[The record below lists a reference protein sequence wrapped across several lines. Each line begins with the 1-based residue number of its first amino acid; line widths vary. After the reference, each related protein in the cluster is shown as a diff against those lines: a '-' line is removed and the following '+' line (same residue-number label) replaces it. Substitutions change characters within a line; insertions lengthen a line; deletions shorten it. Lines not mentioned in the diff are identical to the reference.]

1 MSINFNNA
9 SWSGLVTGLRAF
21 LGLANA
27 LLAVRLVG
35 VEAYGHLITVLSVF
49 VIYVSLNT
57 NLYTI
62 VVVKLTSYAGL
73 EQQSERSEILMAVTF
88 LTGSSLLVLGITTAL
103 IYWQSPDF
111 LRFGGSTKDGLLLL
125 MAAVCGLQILTALQG
140 ALVEASGRL
149 DLTMKAQLTGPAAL
163 LAILTAMVLLN
174 RPLTGKAYLEILCV
188 SAVLDLGVIWLI
200 RRLKAGPIRWQKIGP
215 KTIKQ
220 LSALVGAGSPLQATA
235 LMNLFLDPL
244 NRILL
249 GYFNEAASVTIYDLA
264 MKIIWG
270 IQSLFTSAMRVF
282 LHFNNLSD
290 SRINQA
296 YIHVITLIVV
306 PTLIVH
312 TAGAAFLYCVA
323 NWWVTIDLQSLLLFY
338 SLATLSNLGM
348 IFITPLYIRL
358 INRQDLGF
366 IVKSQTILAFT
377 NTAISIVTIPLFG
390 LFGAALG
397 LLIATLYNVPAIYRR
412 YQRQVAPLDGLTKLL
427 APTLILRAGLALGL
441 FAATI
446 YASMSGRVSLL
457 LAVALG
463 ASLFLMIITEP
474 LTRRIVTSFYIN
486 AMGKRTDM

>member
-9 SWSGLVTGLRAF
+9 SWSSLVTGLRAF

-27 LLAVRLVG
+27 LLAVRFVG
-35 VEAYGHLITVLSVF
+35 VEAYGQLITVLSVF

-62 VVVKLTSYAGL
+62 LVLKLTSYAGL
-73 EQQSERSEILMAVTF
+73 EQQSERSEILMAATL
-88 LTGSSLLVLGITTAL
+88 LTGSSLLVLGVTTVL

-111 LRFGGSTKDGLLLL
+111 LRYGGSTKDGLLLL
-125 MAAVCGLQILTALQG
+125 MGALCGLQVLTALQG

-163 LAILTAMVLLN
+163 LAILAAMVLLN
-174 RPLTGKAYLEILCV
+174 RPISGKEYLEILCV
-188 SAVLDLGVIWLI
+188 SAILDLGVIWLI
-200 RRLKAGPIRWQKIGP
+200 RRLKAGPIRWRKLDL

-220 LSALVGAGSPLQATA
+220 LSALVSAGSPLQATA

-282 LHFNNLSD
+282 LYLNDPSE

-296 YIHVITLIVV
+296 YIHVISLIVV
-306 PTLIVH
+306 PTLIIH
-312 TAGAAFLYCVA
+312 TVGAAFLYCVA
-323 NWWVTIDLQSLLLFY
+323 NWWVAIDLQSLLLFY
-338 SLATLSNLGM
+338 SVATLSNLGM
-348 IFITPLYIRL
+348 IFVTPLYIRL

-377 NTAISIVTIPLFG
+377 NTAASILTIPLFG
-390 LFGAALG
+390 LFGAAIG

-412 YQRQVAPLDGLTKLL
+412 YQRKVAPLDGLTKLL

-463 ASLFLMIITEP
+463 AGLFLMIITEP

-486 AMGKRTDM
+486 AMGK

>member
-9 SWSGLVTGLRAF
+9 SWSSLVTGLRAV

-35 VEAYGHLITVLSVF
+35 VEAYGQMVTVLSVF
-49 VIYVSLNT
+49 VIYLSLNT

-62 VVVKLTSYAGL
+62 VVIKLTSYAGL
-73 EQQSERSEILMAVTF
+73 EQQSERSEILMAATL
-88 LTGSSLLVLGITTAL
+88 LTASSLLILGVTTAL
-103 IYWQSPDF
+103 IYWQSPDL
-111 LRFGGSTKDGLLLL
+111 LRFGGSTNDGLLLL
-125 MAAVCGLQILTALQG
+125 MGALCGVQILAALQG

-149 DLTMKAQLTGPAAL
+149 DLTMKAQLIGPAAL
-163 LAILTAMVLLN
+163 LAILTTMVLLN
-174 RPLTGKAYLEILCV
+174 RHITGKEYLEILCV

-200 RRLKAGPIRWQKIGP
+200 RRLKAGPIRWRSFGP

-220 LSALVGAGSPLQATA
+220 LSVLVSAGSPLQATA

-282 LHFNNLSD
+282 LHFNGVSE

-296 YIHVITLIVV
+296 YLHVISLIVV
-306 PTLIVH
+306 PTLIIH
-312 TAGAAFLYCVA
+312 TVGAAFLYCVA
-323 NWWVTIDLQSLLLFY
+323 NWWVSIDLQSLLLFY
-338 SLATLSNLGM
+338 SLATMSNLGM
-348 IFITPLYIRL
+348 ILITPLYIRL
-358 INRQDLGF
+358 INLQDLGF
-366 IVKSQTILAFT
+366 IVKSQTILAFV
-377 NTAISIVTIPLFG
+377 NTAISILTIPLFG
-390 LFGAALG
+390 LLGAAIG

-412 YQRQVAPLDGLTKLL
+412 YQRQVAPLNGLTKLL
-427 APTLILRAGLALGL
+427 TSALILRVAVALGL

-446 YASMSGRVSLL
+446 YAAMFGRLSLL
-457 LAVALG
+457 LAVTLG
-463 ASLFLMIITEP
+463 ASLFLMIIIEP
-474 LTRRIVTSFYIN
+474 LTRRIVRSLYVN
-486 AMGKRTDM
+486 AMGKRTDA

>member
-174 RPLTGKAYLEILCV
+174 RPLTGKA
-188 SAVLDLGVIWLI
+188 
-200 RRLKAGPIRWQKIGP
+200 
-215 KTIKQ
+215 
-220 LSALVGAGSPLQATA
+220 
-235 LMNLFLDPL
+235 
-244 NRILL
+244 
-249 GYFNEAASVTIYDLA
+249 
-264 MKIIWG
+264 
-270 IQSLFTSAMRVF
+270 
-282 LHFNNLSD
+282 
-290 SRINQA
+290 
-296 YIHVITLIVV
+296 
-306 PTLIVH
+306 
-312 TAGAAFLYCVA
+312 
-323 NWWVTIDLQSLLLFY
+323 
-338 SLATLSNLGM
+338 
-348 IFITPLYIRL
+348 
-358 INRQDLGF
+358 
-366 IVKSQTILAFT
+366 
-377 NTAISIVTIPLFG
+377 
-390 LFGAALG
+390 
-397 LLIATLYNVPAIYRR
+397 
-412 YQRQVAPLDGLTKLL
+412 
-427 APTLILRAGLALGL
+427 
-441 FAATI
+441 
-446 YASMSGRVSLL
+446 
-457 LAVALG
+457 
-463 ASLFLMIITEP
+463 
-474 LTRRIVTSFYIN
+474 
-486 AMGKRTDM
+486 